1 MINIKLGQ
9 LYGFNNQEELLQ
21 CMENMKLIGF
31 SDEEINQM
39 LEESKQKERN

>member
-1 MINIKLGQ
+1 MISLELGE
-9 LYGFNNQEELLQ
+9 LYGCDSQEELLQ
-21 CMENMKLIGF
+21 CIENMRSIGF